1 MADNKTMPT
10 AASVDD
16 YLAAK
21 GSPQQIADCRA
32 LIRLFDKVTGQP
44 PMMWGGGIVG
54 HGAYR
59 YTYESGRTGDAP
71 LLGFAIRSKEIVVYL
86 MPQEEGHGDL
96 LGRLGKHKVGKSC
109 LYFKQLA
116 DLDLAVLEQLAQA
129 SVAETRR
136 RHGCS

>member
-1 MADNKTMPT
+1 MADNKTRPT

-44 PMMWGGGIVG
+44 ATMWGAGIVG
-54 HGAYR
+54 HGAYH
-59 YTYESGRTGDAP
+59 YAYESGRTGDAP

-96 LGRLGKHKVGKSC
+96 LARLGKHKVGKSC

-129 SVAETRR
+129 SVAEIRR
-136 RHGCS
+136 RHG